1 MNKDLAQK
9 ILNYLATKPY
19 QEVYQLVGE
28 ILQQAGK
35 QEESE
40 KVAKQVVENKDDS
53 KALTKSK

>member
-19 QEVYQLVGE
+19 QEVYQLVNE
-28 ILQQAGK
+28 II
-35 QEESE
+35 QESNKKAESE
-40 KVAKQVVENKDDS
+40 KVAKQVIENKDDS